1 MSGQPAGRDTRDPK
15 GLRVLVVR
23 TDSDGDVLMTGPAV
37 LAMGTGPDGVPAAR
51 VELLAAPAGAAA
63 ARLLPGVDEVIVADV
78 PWSGYA
84 PAAPDPAALTA
95 LVEQLRGRSYDE
107 VVVLTSYHQ
116 SPLPL
121 ALLARLAGVTRVV
134 GACEDYPGS
143 LLDVRHRRPGAPDG
157 TGGEHEVLANLALVA
172 ASGRAVPA
180 REDVRLSLRPDLA
193 PLPADLAAEVDA
205 AVSSVPSVS
214 GARDGYVV
222 LHPGASVPARAP
234 AVRVAAATAAALAE
248 DGWTVVVTGGPSETA
263 LAAEVAA
270 AAPGALD
277 LSGRTDLEG
286 LAVLLAG
293 ARAVVVGNTG
303 PAHLA
308 AAVGT
313 PVACWFSAVM
323 PPERWAP
330 FGVPTV
336 LLGDLDDLGAPCR
349 LTRARLCPVAGHPC
363 LDVDPALVVSAVADL
378 VAGRGCGTRVAPAGT
393 LTGTAA

>member
-1 MSGQPAGRDTRDPK
+1 MSGQPPDRDPR

-37 LAMGTGPDGVPAAR
+37 LALATGPDGVPAAR
-51 VELLAAPAGAAA
+51 VDLLAAPAGAAA
-63 ARLLPGVDEVIVADV
+63 ARLLPGVDDVLVADV

-95 LVEQLRGRSYDE
+95 LVERLRERSYDE

-121 ALLARLAGVTRVV
+121 ALLARLAGVARVV
-134 GACEDYPGS
+134 GASEDYPGS

-180 REDVRLSLRPDLA
+180 DGDVRLALRPDLA
-193 PLPADLAAEVDA
+193 PLAQDLAAEVGAAVDAA
-205 AVSSVPSVS
+205 AVS
-214 GARDGYVV
+214 GAHPGYVV

-234 AVRVAAATAAALAE
+234 SPQVAAATAAALAA
-248 DGWTVVVTGGPSETA
+248 DGWTVVVTGGPSESA
-263 LAAEVAA
+263 LAARVAA

-277 LSGRTDLEG
+277 VSGRTDLEG

-330 FGVPTV
+330 FGVPAV
-336 LLGDLDDLGAPCR
+336 LLGDLGAPCR

-363 LDVDPALVVSAVADL
+363 LDVDPAVAVSAVADL
-378 VAGRGCGTRVAPAGT
+378 VAGDVAPPAGT
-393 LTGTAA
+393 LAEAAA

>member
-1 MSGQPAGRDTRDPK
+1 MSGRPPERDPR
-15 GLRVLVVR
+15 GLRVLVAR

-37 LAMGTGPDGVPAAR
+37 LALATGPDGVPAAR
-51 VELLAAPAGAAA
+51 VDLLAAPAGAAA
-63 ARLLPGVDEVIVADV
+63 ARLLPGVDEVLVADV

-84 PAAPDPAALTA
+84 PAAPDPAALTS
-95 LVEQLRGRSYDE
+95 LVERLRERSYDE

-121 ALLARLAGVTRVV
+121 ALLARLAGVARVV
-134 GACEDYPGS
+134 GASEDYPGS

-172 ASGRAVPA
+172 ASGRAVPDGD
-180 REDVRLSLRPDLA
+180 DVRLALRPALA
-193 PLPADLAAEVDA
+193 PLPDDLCAEVVA
-205 AVSSVPSVS
+205 AVSA

-234 AVRVAAATAAALAE
+234 SPQVAAATAAALAQ
-248 DGWTVVVTGGPSETA
+248 DGWTVVVTGGPTETA
-263 LAAEVAA
+263 LAAKVAA

-277 LSGRTDLEG
+277 VSGRTDLEG
-286 LAVLLAG
+286 LAVLLAD

-336 LLGDLDDLGAPCR
+336 LLGDLDNPGAPCR

-363 LDVDPALVVSAVADL
+363 LDVDPAVVVAAVADL
-378 VAGRGCGTRVAPAGT
+378 VTGGVSPLTET
-393 LTGTAA
+393 LTGAAA